1 MKKLITF
8 VAAAAAFSTSAFAQ
22 SGVTDT
28 GLNYNEV
35 GATYQTTKFD
45 ITDNG
50 NASTMTVKGYGING
64 SYMLDKNFY
73 VLGSTGTTSKSF
85 DDGKFTVNMSQAGVG
100 YRLGLAKNVD
110 GFATVSYVSVA
121 FKDTTPNGDPKH
133 TETGHNLTA
142 GVRALVMPG
151 FDVTAAAVN
160 LKVGDSSASN
170 GYALGLGYELTP
182 SLVAR
187 INYTSLSDVAFT
199 TVGLGYKF

>member
-1 MKKLITF
+1 MKKIIALAA
-8 VAAAAAFSTSAFAQ
+8 VAAACSTSAFAQ
-22 SGVTDT
+22 SGVTET

-35 GATYQTTKFD
+35 GVAYQSFKAEND
-45 ITDNG
+45 EG
-50 NASTMTVKGYGING
+50 VSSTLNGYGVNG

-73 VLGSTGTTSKSF
+73 VLGSMGTHSKTIEG
-85 DDGKFTVNMSQAGVG
+85 DKRTANISQAGVG

-121 FKDTTPNGDPKH
+121 FKAGEEKTTDTGY
-133 TETGHNLTA
+133 NLTA

-151 FDVTAAAVN
+151 LDVTAGVATM
-160 LKVGDSSASN
+160 KVGDSSANN
-170 GYALGLGYELTP
+170 GYVLGLGYELTS

-187 INYTSLSDVAFT
+187 VNYMSLSDVAFT